1 MFSLGFFY
9 VCSQDK
15 QYIFLAELNNFMDPE
30 VSSKRVKKLLP
41 SQDQSHCQRW
51 PKEGANNL
59 PVPGRQKVKPS
70 YYFKGNYLIV
80 FSV

>member
-1 MFSLGFFY
+1 MFSLEFFY

-15 QYIFLAELNNFMDPE
+15 QYIFLTKLNNFMDPE

-41 SQDQSHCQRW
+41 SQDQSHSQMA
-51 PKEGANNL
+51 KEGANSL
-59 PVPGRQKVKPS
+59 PVPGGRRVKPS
-70 YYFKGNYLIV
+70 YCFKGNCLIV